1 MGPLHPQRG
10 KLTRLPI
17 FCIPWLTYDLKTTWG
32 SRDGADADDRVRMI
46 KLPRYG
52 STDPDGRKSE
62 TFEYP
67 HDFMQQLPAYETHNT
82 RRLIPLMT
90 THHD

>member
-1 MGPLHPQRG
+1 ME
-10 KLTRLPI
+10 
-17 FCIPWLTYDLKTTWG
+17 TTWG

-46 KLPRYG
+46 RLPRYG

-67 HDFMQQLPAYETHNT
+67 NNVMQQLPAYECRTNLP
-82 RRLIPLMT
+82 LIT
-90 THHD
+90 THYD